1 MYHQEL
7 PDDLKAHL
15 DKIRAGNH
23 YGDGGRQS
31 IACDLDRAP
40 LLRSIFKHNR
50 YLSTDNFDEDCDL
63 TDTPLDEIPLDRRP
77 FEYLEVKTG
86 RILGGDEAREI
97 VGKGTVFAVLKVGSI
112 DSIAKRIFR
121 AAGIIYVENISIKE
135 IDNWRKA
142 QLKWFDR

>member
-1 MYHQEL
+1 MYQQEL

-15 DKIRAGNH
+15 DRIRAGKH
-23 YGDGGRQS
+23 HGDGGRQS
-31 IACDLDRAP
+31 LACDLNQAP
-40 LLRSIFKHNR
+40 MLRSIFKRNV
-50 YLSTDNFDEDCDL
+50 YQGDGDFDEDCDL
-63 TDTPLDEIPLDRRP
+63 SDTPLEEIPLDRRP

-121 AAGIIYVENISIKE
+121 AAGIIYVENISVKE
-135 IDNWRKA
+135 IDNWRKT
-142 QLKWFDR
+142 QENWFNR